1 MALIFRSG
9 TAARGLRAASCGV
22 LAALVLAGATAC
34 GSGTKSDSGAKHIA
48 AVAEASSALPPAG
61 PLENCGDLHTGS
73 RGACVRVLQRYLN
86 DPHAHYQWDGAG
98 LAVDGVYGSKTAAA
112 VQAFQTYLS
121 LPATGIADAQTRS
134 YLANGSPA
142 ACMDTLVGMG
152 SAGPCVV
159 TLQNYLSRSGHPL
172 TVDGIFGA
180 RTRDALKAFQKD
192 MGQDPD
198 GIAGPLFWGPI
209 SGD

>member
-1 MALIFRSG
+1 MALTFRSG
-9 TAARGLRAASCGV
+9 TAARGLKAAGCGV
-22 LAALVLAGATAC
+22 LTALVLAGATAC
-34 GSGTKSDSGAKHIA
+34 GSGVKSESGAKPVA
-48 AVAEASSALPPAG
+48 AVAEDSFVLPSAG

-73 RGACVRVLQRYLN
+73 RGACVRVLQSYLN
-86 DPHAHYQWDGAG
+86 DPHAHNQWDGAG
-98 LAVDGVYGSKTAAA
+98 LSVDGIYGSKTAAA
-112 VQAFQTYLS
+112 VQAFQTYRS
-121 LPATGIADAQTRS
+121 LPSTGVADAQTRS

-152 SAGPCVV
+152 SATPCVV
-159 TLQNYLSRSGHPL
+159 KLQNYLSQSGHPL

-198 GIAGPLFWGPI
+198 GIAGPEFWGPL